1 MLIND
6 GDTRSRNLYRKLVQ
20 KTCTTNVHENLTQD
34 HHSFLHKN
42 NGQPITL
49 HGSCHMLHSFRRGIE
64 LSSYAWSAC
73 KKLVPEKNLYKIDRH
88 TCKFLVHDDLHEF
101 RALQRRSILMK
112 IIYLYMPIYNC
123 ASKQLAW
130 WNWNCRLIEERLCVI
145 QLSAVNNLPAK
156 SNCELTSCLPSYVC

>member
-1 MLIND
+1 MLINA

-49 HGSCHMLHSFRRGIE
+49 HGSCHVLHSFRRGIE

-88 TCKFLVHDDLHEF
+88 TCKFLVQRKFLVDVSWAGVSQAWRWRRCSRESGWIESKGLTQTSNHVTSENY
-101 RALQRRSILMK
+101 LQKL
-112 IIYLYMPIYNC
+112 LV
-123 ASKQLAW
+123 Q
-130 WNWNCRLIEERLCVI
+130 VG
-145 QLSAVNNLPAK
+145 
-156 SNCELTSCLPSYVC
+156 